1 MLTRDQVL
9 DELDHLAGVAHA
21 QCMEYLFIGCAL
33 GNDDQDPRVGDAVGR
48 MRSMAIQEMR
58 QLRRIAGALR
68 LAEQPLDLRRATE
81 LRQDP
86 PDPPIA
92 LPALTAAQLD
102 GGMLDAQLAIAKAL
116 DARYARLQPA
126 VDPSGTPVLDGD
138 LRDAVAFVIEL
149 GAGHADAFTAFRDAL
164 SGLAPS
170 DYLRVTSDV
179 PADDLER
186 TLLDLGDRYYELI
199 VRALRAGFQ
208 HAEAESSLVDT
219 ALGAMFALDAIDNRL
234 VARHLLPTFTEVG

>member
-21 QCMEYLFIGCAL
+21 QCVEYLFIGCAL
-33 GNDDQDPRVGDAVGR
+33 GNDDQDPRLGDAVGR
-48 MRSMAIQEMR
+48 VRSLAIGQMR
-58 QLRRIAGALR
+58 QLRRIAGVLR

-86 PDPPIA
+86 PAPPIA

-102 GGMLDAQLAIAKAL
+102 GMLDVQLAIAKAV
-116 DARYARLQPA
+116 DERYARLLPA
-126 VDPSGTPVLDGD
+126 VDPSGTPVLDGE
-138 LRDAVAFVIEL
+138 LRDAVAFLLEL
-149 GAGHADAFTAFRDAL
+149 SGGNADAFTAFRDAL
-164 SGLAPS
+164 AGLSPH

-179 PADDLER
+179 PADDLDR
-186 TLLDLGDRYYELI
+186 TLLDLSDRYYELI

-208 HAEAESSLVDT
+208 HAEAENSLVDT

-234 VARHLLPTFTEVG
+234 VARHLLPTLTDSG